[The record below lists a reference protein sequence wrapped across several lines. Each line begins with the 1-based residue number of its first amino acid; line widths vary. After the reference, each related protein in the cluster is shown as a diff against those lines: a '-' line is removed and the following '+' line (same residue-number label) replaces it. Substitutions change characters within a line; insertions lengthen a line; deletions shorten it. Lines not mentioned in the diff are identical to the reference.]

1 MPVRLLQ
8 CHSNMDRGISFHRSS
23 VLGVWNLRGRQP
35 LPQDSVI
42 VRYDSSTVLVTSDI
56 SLAVC
61 IRWTGLGTGLG
72 TGLWDWTHRKLRSSF
87 LKARK
92 QEIAD
97 RHYIAATVDN
107 SLPSTRG
114 VPTQLSP
121 CRQPAVVLPCKTSRS
136 TSFRC
141 EFVHDLTT
149 TSRNT
154 WQSLLSKFSYQV
166 VQPFCSFLNCIL
178 LPSWHFRSCFPPAC
192 AVGL

>member
-1 MPVRLLQ
+1 MYKQ
-8 CHSNMDRGISFHRSS
+8 
-23 VLGVWNLRGRQP
+23 
-35 LPQDSVI
+35 
-42 VRYDSSTVLVTSDI
+42 
-56 SLAVC
+56 AVC

-72 TGLWDWTHRKLRSSF
+72 TGLWDWTHRKLRSLF

-92 QEIAD
+92 QEIAE

-121 CRQPAVVLPCKTSRS
+121 CRQPAVVLPCKTSS

-154 WQSLLSKFSYQV
+154 WRSLLANSRIPSVTTILQLLE
-166 VQPFCSFLNCIL
+166 PFLCML
-178 LPSWHFRSCFPPAC
+178 LPSLAGVPAFRLPVLLAYNYSLFLSPDHFSLGTNRFSASLAPWHTRSDRK
-192 AVGL
+192 G

>member
-1 MPVRLLQ
+1 MANICDSCCDSTYAMK
-8 CHSNMDRGISFHRSS
+8 CHHSYCIH
-23 VLGVWNLRGRQP
+23 
-35 LPQDSVI
+35 I
-42 VRYDSSTVLVTSDI
+42 LVCSECIHITW
-56 SLAVC
+56 AVC
-61 IRWTGLGTGLG
+61 IRWTGLGTGL
-72 TGLWDWTHRKLRSSF
+72 WDWTHRELRSSF

-92 QEIAD
+92 QEIAE

-121 CRQPAVVLPCKTSRS
+121 CRQPAVVLPCKTSS

-154 WQSLLSKFSYQV
+154 WRSLLANSRIPSVTTILQLLEL
-166 VQPFCSFLNCIL
+166 FLCML
-178 LPSWHFRSCFPPAC
+178 LPSLAGASVPAFRLP
-192 AVGL
+192 VL

>member
-1 MPVRLLQ
+1 M
-8 CHSNMDRGISFHRSS
+8 S
-23 VLGVWNLRGRQP
+23 VA
-35 LPQDSVI
+35 
-42 VRYDSSTVLVTSDI
+42 
-56 SLAVC
+56 AVC
-61 IRWTGLGTGLG
+61 IRWTGLG

-87 LKARK
+87 LARK
-92 QEIAD
+92 QEIAE

-121 CRQPAVVLPCKTSRS
+121 CYCRQPAVVLPCKTSS

-154 WQSLLSKFSYQV
+154 WRSLLANSRIPSVTTILQLLEL
-166 VQPFCSFLNCIL
+166 FLCML
-178 LPSWHFRSCFPPAC
+178 LPSLAGASFLLSACLCCRPIIIHCSCPQTISVWERADSVHRWRTRSDRK
-192 AVGL
+192 G

>member
-1 MPVRLLQ
+1 MKVVVTVITTSGLLIANQ
-8 CHSNMDRGISFHRSS
+8 QVMQF
-23 VLGVWNLRGRQP
+23 WM
-35 LPQDSVI
+35 
-42 VRYDSSTVLVTSDI
+42 
-56 SLAVC
+56 AVC
-61 IRWTGLGTGLG
+61 IRWTGLG

-92 QEIAD
+92 QEIAE

-121 CRQPAVVLPCKTSRS
+121 CRQPAVVLPCKTSS

-154 WQSLLSKFSYQV
+154 WRY
-166 VQPFCSFLNCIL
+166 C
-178 LPSWHFRSCFPPAC
+178 
-192 AVGL
+192 

>member
-1 MPVRLLQ
+1 MYIGCVN
-8 CHSNMDRGISFHRSS
+8 S
-23 VLGVWNLRGRQP
+23 
-35 LPQDSVI
+35 
-42 VRYDSSTVLVTSDI
+42 
-56 SLAVC
+56 AVC

-92 QEIAD
+92 QEIAE

-121 CRQPAVVLPCKTSRS
+121 CRQPAVVLPCKTSS

-154 WQSLLSKFSYQV
+154 WRSLLANSRIPSVTTILQ
-166 VQPFCSFLNCIL
+166 FLELFLCML
-178 LPSWHFRSCFPPAC
+178 LPSLPGASVPARPIIIHCSCPQTISVWERADSVHRWRTRSDRKC
-192 AVGL
+192 

>member
-1 MPVRLLQ
+1 MFSRKGSQ
-8 CHSNMDRGISFHRSS
+8 G
-23 VLGVWNLRGRQP
+23 LGSPW
-35 LPQDSVI
+35 I
-42 VRYDSSTVLVTSDI
+42 M
-56 SLAVC
+56 AVS
-61 IRWTGLGTGLG
+61 IRWTGLG

-92 QEIAD
+92 QEIAE

-114 VPTQLSP
+114 LPTQLSP
-121 CRQPAVVLPCKTSRS
+121 CRRRQPAVPCKTSS

-154 WQSLLSKFSYQV
+154 WRSLLANSRIPSVTTILQLLE
-166 VQPFCSFLNCIL
+166 PFLCML
-178 LPSWHFRSCFPPAC
+178 LPSLAGASVPAFRLP
-192 AVGL
+192 VL